1 MGTIIVSILLVIWV
15 CLVLRTIYKNKKK
28 GIGVMIYVMLI
39 SIKCIVKR
47 CVRKDTLSVLLF

>member
-28 GIGVMIYVMLI
+28 GIGVCGHNYNL
-39 SIKCIVKR
+39 
-47 CVRKDTLSVLLF
+47 